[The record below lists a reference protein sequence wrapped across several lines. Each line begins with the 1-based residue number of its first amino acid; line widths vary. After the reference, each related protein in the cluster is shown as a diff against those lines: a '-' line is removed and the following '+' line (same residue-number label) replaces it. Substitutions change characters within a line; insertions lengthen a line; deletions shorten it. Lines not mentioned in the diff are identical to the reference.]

1 MTSPGIGDAVKFWFP
16 RFGEATNPGPGLDSV
31 AFAAINPTTILHKV
45 PELLEL
51 GAHVVVA
58 SETAANRA
66 VQSTVT
72 RQLRQHKFRC
82 HWGPPVPDRV
92 NADTGRVG
100 MRGAALGTATFS
112 ALPSRSSLEDL
123 PDFMSSSCRISE
135 SFIRLF
141 NFEVRIIALYGF
153 PQCLPD
159 AALKNNLLLSWAHQ
173 RATGSRIPTLV
184 AGDLNAPVQS
194 LFVWASFQQL
204 GWVELHDFML
214 QAYQLRLPPTC
225 RSATHN
231 DTFLISSELLPYVA
245 GADVYQPALFNS
257 ACTSRV

>member
-1 MTSPGIGDAVKFWFP
+1 MGGF

-31 AFAAINPTTILHKV
+31 TFAAINPTTILHKV

-100 MRGAALGTATFS
+100 MRGAALGTAIFQPCLADPLLKTCPTSCPAVVVFPS
-112 ALPSRSSLEDL
+112 LSSVSPILKCGLSHFTVFRNAFLMLPLRIIFCCPGHISVPLGREYRPWWQATSMHLCRVFL
-123 PDFMSSSCRISE
+123 YGPLSSSWAGLSCMTSCYRRS
-135 SFIRLF
+135 
-141 NFEVRIIALYGF
+141 NFAF
-153 PQCLPD
+153 LP
-159 AALKNNLLLSWAHQ
+159 H
-173 RATGSRIPTLV
+173 
-184 AGDLNAPVQS
+184 AG
-194 LFVWASFQQL
+194 
-204 GWVELHDFML
+204 
-214 QAYQLRLPPTC
+214 RPPT
-225 RSATHN
+225 T
-231 DTFLISSELLPYVA
+231 T
-245 GADVYQPALFNS
+245 LF
-257 ACTSRV
+257 

>member
-1 MTSPGIGDAVKFWFP
+1 MGGF
-16 RFGEATNPGPGLDSV
+16 RFGEAANPGPGLDSV
-31 AFAAINPTTILHKV
+31 TFAAINPTTILHKV

-100 MRGAALGTATFS
+100 MRGAALGTAIFS

-135 SFIRLF
+135 SFVRLS

-173 RATGSRIPTLV
+173 RATGSRIPNLRSTSILSV
-184 AGDLNAPVQS
+184 ADMVAAATYWSHAECHMEWAAHHPVIQDGS
-194 LFVWASFQQL
+194 GMFIPFSSTGMTRGTRRTRV
-204 GWVELHDFML
+204 
-214 QAYQLRLPPTC
+214 
-225 RSATHN
+225 RS
-231 DTFLISSELLPYVA
+231 
-245 GADVYQPALFNS
+245 
-257 ACTSRV
+257 